1 MADSQISGAVQILQA
16 CRSSLQQLQ
25 ALLGGP
31 AKVCTC
37 VHARDKL
44 GLSRMKGTLSQMALK
59 DVTLWHELLKCA
71 LGQAAGTLWA
81 HPGVTGEL
89 GPEKW
94 QHMTS

>member
-1 MADSQISGAVQILQA
+1 MQA
-16 CRSSLQQLQ
+16 CRSPLQQLQ

-37 VHARDKL
+37 MHARDEL

-71 LGQAAGTLWA
+71 LGQAAGTPWS

-89 GPEKW
+89 GPGKW
-94 QHMTS
+94 QI